1 MGECVDCFVKVLKI
15 TSKKTTMSIDI
26 FLSSVKFHF
35 TYLSFL
41 TWSILLNPA
50 KEFAST
56 MFKPAKEFAS
66 TMFKQV
72 RNLAPITYNSYFL
85 FNSFHTTVLF
95 LYPLKTLENERF
107 SDVFGG

>member
-35 TYLSFL
+35 TYLSLL

-56 MFKPAKEFAS
+56 MFR
-66 TMFKQV
+66 QV
-72 RNLAPITYNSYFL
+72 RSLAPITYNSYFL